1 MIEAYLA
8 QLTDAERVALDVAR
22 RVFGA
27 SFVLER
33 TNGYLEFQ
41 KRSLEARNLER

>member
-27 SFVLER
+27 SFKVER
-33 TNGYLEFQ
+33 TNGYQ
-41 KRSLEARNLER
+41 KWSREARNLER